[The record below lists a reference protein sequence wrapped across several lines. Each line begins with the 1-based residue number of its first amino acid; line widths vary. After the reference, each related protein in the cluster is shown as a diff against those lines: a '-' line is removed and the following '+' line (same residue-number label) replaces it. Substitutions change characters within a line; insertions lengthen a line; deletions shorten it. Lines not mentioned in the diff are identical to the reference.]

1 MPQESERPP
10 SKKAKVQ
17 DHFGT
22 TPVSW
27 RGGDVVSQA
36 QFTAGSLELLFRLTD
51 RLKADVRAGTA
62 LELLKGKL
70 LACAFMEPSTRT
82 SCSFQAAAQ
91 RLGATSILINSEGS
105 SAKKGE
111 TLEDT
116 MRCLECYADA
126 LVLRHP
132 EQGSVRRAADACAKP
147 VLNAGDG
154 VGEHPTQAL
163 LDVYTMRSEI
173 LAGRH
178 QQAAGAEGRTECL
191 LNGIKVAL
199 VGDLK
204 HGRTVH
210 SLATMLARVYNGV
223 ELHFV
228 SPPQL
233 EMPQAIAD
241 EVTRNQ
247 CKLFAH
253 QDLQAVIGSADV
265 LYITRVQKER
275 FSDPEE
281 YERLKLRY
289 IVTPEV
295 MEQAKESLVLMHPLP
310 RVGEI
315 DPNVDDDPR
324 AAYFRQM
331 ENGMFVRMALLAL
344 VMGADVESYLEEAG

>member
-1 MPQESERPP
+1 
-10 SKKAKVQ
+10 
-17 DHFGT
+17 
-22 TPVSW
+22 
-27 RGGDVVSQA
+27 
-36 QFTAGSLELLFRLTD
+36 
-51 RLKADVRAGTA
+51 
-62 LELLKGKL
+62 
-70 LACAFMEPSTRT
+70 MEPSTRT

-91 RLGATSILINSEGS
+91 RLGATSILIGTEGS

-116 MRCLECYADA
+116 MRCLECYADG

-132 EQGSVRRAADACAKP
+132 EKGSVKRVAEACERP

-163 LDVYTMRSEI
+163 LDVYTMRSEF
-173 LAGRH
+173 LA
-178 QQAAGAEGRTECL
+178 QQGEPGEAPPTSAVISGKK
-191 LNGIKVAL
+191 IAL

-210 SLATMLARVYNGV
+210 SLATLLARIYPLV

-233 EMPQAIAD
+233 QMPDAIVD
-241 EVTRNQ
+241 EITGNKCALV
-247 CKLFAH
+247 AH
-253 QDLQAVIGSADV
+253 EDLQAVIADADV

-275 FSDPEE
+275 FADPAE
-281 YERLKLRY
+281 YEKLKLRY
-289 IVTPEV
+289 IVTPEL
-295 MEQAKESLVLMHPLP
+295 MEKGKPSLVLMHPLP

-315 DPNVDDDPR
+315 DPNVDSDPR

-344 VMGADVESYLEEAG
+344 VLGADVDSYFLGSS